1 MIAALF
7 DCDGTLYSAEMGRGM
22 MKYASENGRQG
33 LVRVYTASLFPRY
46 WLSKLGLISR
56 EAFRLK
62 AVSRQRWLIKSWDQ
76 EQAAAAFNWIV
87 YNYLLPT
94 QRADVVARLEEHRDQ
109 EHAVVLVSGMLE
121 PCLALIGE
129 HFQVAGIV
137 GTVFER
143 EDGRF
148 TGRLTSPVMN
158 GAHKATYIRA
168 FFESQGI
175 NVDWPASYAYADSIH
190 DQAMFDLV
198 GHPVAVYPDPQLLD
212 LAGRRD
218 WEIIP

>member
-33 LVRVYTASLFPRY
+33 LVRAYTASLFPRY

-148 TGRLTSPVMN
+148 TPRSFAMSRLYWSMLRTPRS
-158 GAHKATYIRA
+158 AIR
-168 FFESQGI
+168 
-175 NVDWPASYAYADSIH
+175 
-190 DQAMFDLV
+190 
-198 GHPVAVYPDPQLLD
+198 
-212 LAGRRD
+212 R
-218 WEIIP
+218 